1 MKYAIG
7 PITGTKT
14 INNTHRKRG
23 ISSKGL
29 FPMLLKDNSAKTN
42 PITNR
47 NTGNSAT
54 LDIPTELIVISL
66 VLALLY
72 IQTF

>member
-1 MKYAIG
+1 MQLVQSLVLRQL
-7 PITGTKT
+7 T
-14 INNTHRKRG
+14 IPTENEVFPLKVF
-23 ISSKGL
+23 S
-29 FPMLLKDNSAKTN
+29 PMLLKANSAKTN